1 MRQLRVGLTVLL
13 MLVAACGDDA
23 DDDASAPSSAPPAQS
38 TAPGGGS
45 FSLTSPAFGDGET
58 IPQQFTCDG
67 ANESPPLEW
76 SGVPD
81 GTRDLALTVDDPDAP
96 GGRFV
101 HWVAWGLDPAT
112 GELPEGAVPAGIV
125 QGANG
130 AGESAYAGPCPPD
143 GPAHRYVF
151 TLYAVSQAVML
162 APGADQAA
170 LLVAIAGIE
179 LAETQLTGTYSRA

>member
-1 MRQLRVGLTVLL
+1 VRRVRVGLAVLL

-23 DDDASAPSSAPPAQS
+23 DDDASAPSSA
-38 TAPGGGS
+38 APGAGS
-45 FSLTSPAFGDGET
+45 FSLTSPAFGDGDA
-58 IPQQFTCDG
+58 IPQQFTCEG
-67 ANESPPLEW
+67 ANVSPPLAW

-112 GELPEGAVPAGIV
+112 GELAEGAVPAGMV

-130 AGESAYAGPCPPD
+130 AGEPAYAGPCPPG

-162 APGADQAA
+162 APGADHAA
-170 LLVAIAGIE
+170 LLAAIAGIE